1 MLEVLRKA
9 ARTVVAKVLML
20 LLVVS
25 FGVWGISASL
35 FQSNSDAVITVG
47 DQKIS
52 VSEFSLAYQ
61 RQLADLGRRFGTQL
75 TSEQA
80 KALGVQSQVY
90 AQLAAGAALDQLSQD
105 MNLGLSKDR
114 LAQLI
119 ADDPAFKSDNGQFD
133 RQLFTARLR
142 NAGLREDDYIEE
154 RSKVAIRSQIVEATS
169 DGFIAPKV
177 LIDALKAYRNESR
190 DINYLL
196 LTNANI
202 DPIKAPDE
210 AALKAWFETVK
221 ARYRAPEFRSFS
233 YVKLEPKDIADKAA
247 VTDEAIRADYEKH
260 KKTYEI
266 AGTRTIEQLTF
277 ETREMADAAAA
288 ELKSGT
294 SFDQLVSDQG
304 KTAGDVL
311 LGDFTQDKLPDP
323 ALATAA
329 FAVAKDGETTGVID
343 GALGPVILRVTN
355 IKPGH
360 TRSLDEVKDEIRE
373 ALAENAAIEDIA
385 AVHDQFEDL
394 RAGGST
400 LEDAATQLKL
410 KPVTVKAADR
420 DGNDENGVAVKDLP
434 ERAAL
439 IAEVFE
445 TDVGV
450 EALPVNIGS
459 DGYIWLEVKDI
470 VPEHD
475 RTLDEVREK
484 ATDDWIAEQQK
495 TALGVKAESLKKR
508 LTDGESLET
517 IAGEL
522 GIAVESKTG
531 LRRQSDDAVLG
542 PAAIVAAFSGPV
554 GTVGSA
560 PGADP
565 ASQILLKVVD
575 VKDQPPADALA
586 NDDAQVAEIAKAAG
600 DDILDQ
606 MVSRLQNEYGVS
618 INQTLAEQAMV
629 R

>member
-20 LLVVS
+20 MLVVS

-177 LIDALKAYRNESR
+177 LVDALKAYRNESR

-277 ETREMADAAAA
+277 ESREMADAAAA

-294 SFDQLVSDQG
+294 SFDQLVTDQG

-360 TRSLDEVKDEIRE
+360 TPSLDEVKEEIRE

-445 TDVGV
+445 TDIGV

-484 ATDDWIAEQQK
+484 ATDDCIAEQQK

-508 LTDGESLET
+508 LTDGETLET

-565 ASQILLKVVD
+565 ASQILLKVID

>member
-508 LTDGESLET
+508 LTDGDTLET

>member
-294 SFDQLVSDQG
+294 SFDQLVTDQG

-360 TRSLDEVKDEIRE
+360 TRSLEEVKEEIRE

>member
-90 AQLAAGAALDQLSQD
+90 AQLAAGAALDQLSQE

-177 LIDALKAYRNESR
+177 LVDALKAHRNESR
-190 DINYLL
+190 DISYLL

-277 ETREMADAAAA
+277 ENREMADAAAA

-311 LGDFTQDKLPDP
+311 LGDFTQDNLPDP

-360 TRSLDEVKDEIRE
+360 TRSLEEVKEEIRE

-508 LTDGESLET
+508 LTDGDTLET

-531 LRRQSDDAVLG
+531 LRRQSDDTVLG

>member
-177 LIDALKAYRNESR
+177 LVDALKAYRNESR
-190 DINYLL
+190 DISYLL

-277 ETREMADAAAA
+277 ENREMADAAAA

-355 IKPGH
+355 IKPGR
-360 TRSLDEVKDEIRE
+360 TRSLDEVKEEIRE

-508 LTDGESLET
+508 LTDGDTLET

>member
-360 TRSLDEVKDEIRE
+360 TRSLEEVKEEIRE

>member
-360 TRSLDEVKDEIRE
+360 TRSLEEVKEEIRE

-508 LTDGESLET
+508 LTDGDTLET